1 VVTDLAGQAALVTG
15 AGSAQ
20 GIGFACARQLLQHGA
35 RVALV
40 STTDRI
46 HQRATELG
54 VETVG
59 LVADLTD
66 SSQADGAVAGAL
78 ERFGRLDIV
87 VNNAGMTSVGTAE
100 EGEPLISLSDE
111 EWRRSLDRNL
121 TTAFLVTRAAMP
133 HLLMQ
138 GYGRVVMVGSV
149 TGPVVALAGSG
160 PYGAGKAGMVG
171 LARGWALEV
180 ARQGV
185 TVNVVAPGWVATASS
200 TEEELAA
207 GTATPVGR
215 SASAD
220 EIAAAVTF
228 LASPEASYITGAVL
242 VVDGGNTIVEDK
254 GTVGPGSD

>member
-1 VVTDLAGQAALVTG
+1 MTDLAGQAALVTG
-15 AGSAQ
+15 AGSAE
-20 GIGFACARQLLQHGA
+20 GIGFACARHLARSGA
-35 RVALV
+35 RVAVV

-46 HQRATELG
+46 HHRAAELG
-54 VETVG
+54 ADAVG

-66 SSQADGAVAGAL
+66 SSQADGVVAAVL

-87 VNNAGMTSVGTAE
+87 VNNAGMTLVGEPE
-100 EGEPLISLSDE
+100 EGRPLISVSDDQ
-111 EWRRSLDRNL
+111 WRRSLDRNL
-121 TTAFLVTRAAMP
+121 SLGFFVTRAAMP
-133 HLLMQ
+133 HLLEQ

-149 TGPVVALAGSG
+149 TGPVVALPGSG

-180 ARQGV
+180 AGQGV

-207 GTATPVGR
+207 GAATPMGR
-215 SASAD
+215 SARPD
-220 EIAAAVTF
+220 EIAAAVAF

-242 VVDGGNTIVEDK
+242 VVDGGNTIVEEK
-254 GTVGPGSD
+254 LR

>member
-1 VVTDLAGQAALVTG
+1 MIDLTGQMALVTG
-15 AGSAQ
+15 AGSAE
-20 GIGFACARQLLQHGA
+20 GIGFACARQLARCGA
-35 RVALV
+35 RVAVV

-46 HQRATELG
+46 RTRAAELG
-54 VETVG
+54 EDALG

-66 SSQADGAVAGAL
+66 SSQADGAVAAAL

-87 VNNAGMTSVGTAE
+87 VNNAGMRSAGQPD
-100 EGEPLISLSDE
+100 GGGPLISVSDD

-121 TTAFLVTRAAMP
+121 TTAFFVTRAAMP
-133 HLLMQ
+133 RLLEQ

-149 TGPVVALAGSG
+149 TGPIVVLPGSG

-207 GTATPVGR
+207 GAATPVGR
-215 SASAD
+215 SATPD
-220 EIAAAVTF
+220 EIAAAVAF
-228 LASPEASYITGAVL
+228 LASPEASGITGTVL

-254 GTVGPGSD
+254 RRRSTGN

>member
-1 VVTDLAGQAALVTG
+1 MTDLTGQAALVTG
-15 AGSAQ
+15 AGSTE
-20 GIGFACARQLLQHGA
+20 GIGFACARQLARLGA
-35 RVALV
+35 RVAVV

-46 HQRATELG
+46 HQRAAELG
-54 VETVG
+54 IEAVG

-66 SSQADGAVAGAL
+66 SSLADGAVAAVL

-87 VNNAGMTSVGTAE
+87 VNNAGMTSMGEPE
-100 EGEPLISLSDE
+100 EGGPLISLSDE
-111 EWRRSLDRNL
+111 GWRRSLDRNL

-133 HLLMQ
+133 HLLER

-149 TGPVVALAGSG
+149 TGPIVALSGSG
-160 PYGAGKAGMVG
+160 SYGAGKAGMVG
-171 LARGWALEV
+171 LTRGWALEV

-200 TEEELAA
+200 PEEELAA
-207 GTATPVGR
+207 GAATPVGR
-215 SASAD
+215 SARAD
-220 EIAAAVTF
+220 EIAAAVVF

-254 GTVGPGSD
+254 RR